1 MPGRGRKTARA
12 CVPPPPEEPSCRAV
26 AAAARSRDGHRESA
40 GRTMQSLD
48 NTGADELQEPGR
60 PLTDDKPP
68 GASEEPAAAEAA
80 GTPPGP
86 GWCWLCRSSP
96 CASRVQP
103 GELGVRTGVRD
114 SPLEESGGRPR
125 GDLHSCR
132 LGRIADRA
140 PHPHRIQRS
149 EKPGAV
155 TWGAGQQSRSTLS
168 PPARKP
174 EKVSDC
180 VIVFRAHLGF

>member
-103 GELGVRTGVRD
+103 GELGVRPGC
-114 SPLEESGGRPR
+114 EIRPWR
-125 GDLHSCR
+125 NQAG
-132 LGRIADRA
+132 ARA
-140 PHPHRIQRS
+140 GIS
-149 EKPGAV
+149 TAV
-155 TWGAGQQSRSTLS
+155 GWGALRTALPIPTVSRGLKNLERS
-168 PPARKP
+168 PGGPGNKVEVLYPRRRENRRKFL
-174 EKVSDC
+174 
-180 VIVFRAHLGF
+180 IV